1 MNNALKTI
9 LLVSIILF
17 AATLSSTGIVKAVSI
32 HSIAKG
38 PTYITEDIEGNV
50 TWSIDGSPYII
61 NKSIE
66 IIGRLTIEPGVE
78 VYINNSAILRV
89 SGELYAIGTSDNPIV
104 FRGFGESEKN
114 WRISIRGR
122 ESIFKIVFK
131 HVKADVIEFWI
142 LSKAYV
148 YIGYTDIDS
157 NIVFPPSILNA
168 DIVLENVKVHNITS
182 GERISNSNIRIS
194 DVIAN
199 IINLGTYSETEFS
212 IEKTRVDKIILSGSR
227 HSNTFLEDISASEV
241 TIGSLASSSIVFR
254 RIVSNQL
261 LIKGM
266 LLTLSILEDS
276 IVDRNI
282 TITSTD
288 VAVHHSA
295 LLIDNVT
302 VDNMVIESTRKPP
315 LSLATIVVK
324 NSIIENNFIVWGTDI
339 YGTNSW
345 IYMSSTNVDKI
356 LFGGKERGGFI
367 QDTLFYFTNIT
378 TRKIMFTIGEAHDI
392 IVNITYSKIVNGEG
406 IFFGKL
412 YGSRI
417 NITQSILAGN
427 EPSAIKV
434 TGLSRSFPSKIYLDN
449 NWWGDP
455 SGPYH
460 ESLNPSG
467 KGDKIEAPAEA
478 LVLNNWLNEQ
488 PKIPRLSYPKP
499 VLEVNSSAVLKG
511 SPILFD
517 AGKSM
522 DPDGVIIEYIY
533 VTDPGFYYI
542 IHTNTSQIVMEYY
555 NPPTRHIAALIVVD
569 NNGLASW
576 TTVTI
581 FMVLEKQL
589 PILELVS
596 PPSEFYITNKESITV
611 AWSIENTMYL
621 EKVEVYVND
630 KLVKELPVRE
640 EYNVS
645 IEFAKE
651 GYYNVTIKAVTRLGI
666 TRSLK
671 ITIVYDKTPPTID
684 LSIEKLSGQEILVK
698 WSVEDALSGV
708 KKVYLVFNGKVVDK
722 SLSGE
727 KKLYLKPGDNVI
739 AVKAVDKAGNEAV
752 EERHI
757 AYQQETTTT
766 TSVETKT
773 TTTIYTT
780 KTPTPTTKTQVEETT
795 KPVSPREETTTTT
808 TRPSPTPGTTPL
820 SKTTT
825 KGADYTYYIVGG
837 IAALII
843 IAAVIA
849 LMKKR

>member
-1 MNNALKTI
+1 MNSALKTI

-17 AATLSSTGIVKAVSI
+17 TVILPSTGIVKAVSI

-50 TWSIDGSPYII
+50 TWGIDGSPYII

-66 IIGRLTIEPGVE
+66 INGRLTIEPGVE
-78 VYINNSAILRV
+78 VYINNSVILRV

-114 WRISIRGR
+114 WRISVRGR

-168 DIVLENVKVHNITS
+168 NIVLENIKVHNITS

-194 DVIAN
+194 SVIADT
-199 IINLGTYSETEFS
+199 INLGTYSETEFS
-212 IEKTRVDKIILSGSR
+212 IEKTHVDKIILSGSR

-254 RIVSNQL
+254 RSVSNQL

-276 IVDRNI
+276 IVYGNI

-345 IYMSSTNVDKI
+345 IYMSSTSVDKI
-356 LFGGKERGGFI
+356 LFGGKERSGFI

-467 KGDKIEAPAEA
+467 KGDKIEAPVEA
-478 LVLNNWLNEQ
+478 LVLNNWLNKQ
-488 PKIPRLSYPKP
+488 PKTPGLSYPKP
-499 VLEVNSSAVLKG
+499 VLEVNISVVLKG

-517 AGKSM
+517 ASKSM

-576 TTVTI
+576 TTTTI
-581 FMVLEKQL
+581 LMVLENQL

-596 PPSEFYITNKESITV
+596 PPSEFYVTNKESVTV

-640 EYNVS
+640 EYNVT
-645 IEFAKE
+645 IEFTKE
-651 GYYNVTIKAVTRLGI
+651 GYYNVTIKAITRLGI

-698 WSVEDALSGV
+698 WSAEDALSGV

-727 KKLYLKPGDNVI
+727 RKLYLKPGDNVI

-773 TTTIYTT
+773 TIYTT
-780 KTPTPTTKTQVEETT
+780 KTPASTTKTQVEETT

-837 IAALII
+837 LVALII
-843 IAAVIA
+843 VVAVIA
-849 LMKKR
+849 LILMKKR